1 MQRVRRHSAAA
12 AAGNRAAAS
21 AQGEATNDDDGKEG
35 KPMDYKTKKRLWA
48 EVQQC
53 CTLTP
58 HAVQ

>member
-12 AAGNRAAAS
+12 AS
-21 AQGEATNDDDGKEG
+21 AQGEATNDDDDGKEG